1 MIFDTHAH
9 YDDRAF
15 DEDRDEVIST
25 LEENGVGRIVNVT
38 STYGSL
44 DVSMGL
50 AERYEQVYS
59 SAGLHPTE
67 IYDLDSEIADQAGD
81 ISRETGKP
89 GETEKLKEA
98 GKPEG
103 LELINPGAL
112 HKVEEMCSHPK
123 VVAIG
128 EIGLDYHYDDT
139 DEALQKAYFDAQ
151 LEMSLRL
158 DMPVIIHSRDAA
170 ADTLEFMR
178 SHAKKGGRGVIHCF
192 SYSYEMAAEY
202 VKMGYFIG
210 IGGVVTFKNARKVK
224 EIATKIPLEYIVLET
239 DCPYLAPIPH
249 RGERNCS
256 IYLDQV
262 AKEIATL
269 RGITAKEVRDTTWN
283 NGCRLYGMKN

>member
-15 DEDRDEVIST
+15 DEDRDEIIAS

-44 DVSMGL
+44 DVSLGL
-50 AERYEQVYS
+50 AERYEHVYS

-67 IYDLDSEIADQAGD
+67 IYDLDNEIAGQAGD
-81 ISRETGKP
+81 ISRDG
-89 GETEKLKEA
+89 EA

-103 LELINPGAL
+103 IGKSEGLELINSDAL
-112 HKVEEMCSHPK
+112 HKVEDMCAHPK

-178 SHAKKGGRGVIHCF
+178 GHAKKGGRGVIHCF

-224 EIATKIPLEYIVLET
+224 EIAAKIPLEYIVLET
-239 DCPYLAPIPH
+239 DCPYLAPVPH

-269 RGITAKEVRDTTWN
+269 RGITAKEVRDATWN
-283 NGCRLYGMKN
+283 NGCRLYGMES